1 MIELVAN
8 GGDLDNLVSITLTQ
22 DGDQVDINLD
32 GELIAFFNVTEG
44 KIRLE
49 LCERLDITEGF
60 AERTSQPTQTNKEN
74 SYMAIVININSG
86 KDFEPVSEGVHAAV
100 LAAVVDKGI
109 QPTAFGDKHKVMFVW
124 LTDEADED
132 GKTKFVFQSFTASL
146 HEKAGLRKAVKAIRG
161 KDIDGQDFDI
171 ESLVG
176 SQNQLVIQH
185 NEAANGKVY
194 ANVSAILK
202 AKPGTRVAIPSDFE
216 FKPKAKED
224 SPVQPTNAA
233 AVKAAGG
240 GRAVAAA
247 AYRPNTQADPVQ
259 DIGF

>member
-1 MIELVAN
+1 
-8 GGDLDNLVSITLTQ
+8 
-22 DGDQVDINLD
+22 
-32 GELIAFFNVTEG
+32 
-44 KIRLE
+44 
-49 LCERLDITEGF
+49 
-60 AERTSQPTQTNKEN
+60 
-74 SYMAIVININSG
+74 MAIVININSG

-124 LTDEADED
+124 LTDEADEN

-161 KDIDGQDFDI
+161 KDIDGADFDI

-176 SQNQLVIQH
+176 SQNQLVVQH

-194 ANVSAILK
+194 ANISAILK
-202 AKPGTRVAIPSDFE
+202 AKPGTRVSIPADFE
-216 FKPKAKED
+216 FKPKAKENQAPAPRN
-224 SPVQPTNAA
+224 SNA

-247 AYRPNTQADPVQ
+247 VYRPNTATDPVE

>member
-1 MIELVAN
+1 
-8 GGDLDNLVSITLTQ
+8 
-22 DGDQVDINLD
+22 
-32 GELIAFFNVTEG
+32 
-44 KIRLE
+44 
-49 LCERLDITEGF
+49 
-60 AERTSQPTQTNKEN
+60 
-74 SYMAIVININSG
+74 MAIVININSG

-109 QPTAFGDKHKVMFVW
+109 VPTAFGDKRKVMFVW

-132 GKTKFVFQSFTASL
+132 GKTRLVFQSFTASL

-161 KDIDGQDFDI
+161 KDIDGQDFDV

-202 AKPGTRVAIPSDFE
+202 AKPGSRVSIPSDFE
-216 FKPKAKED
+216 FKPKSKDD
-224 SPVQPTNAA
+224 SAPAPRPTS

-240 GRAVAAA
+240 GKVVAAKAYAPA
-247 AYRPNTQADPVQ
+247 APITDD
-259 DIGF
+259 DIPF

>member
-1 MIELVAN
+1 
-8 GGDLDNLVSITLTQ
+8 
-22 DGDQVDINLD
+22 
-32 GELIAFFNVTEG
+32 
-44 KIRLE
+44 
-49 LCERLDITEGF
+49 
-60 AERTSQPTQTNKEN
+60 
-74 SYMAIVININSG
+74 MAIVININSG

-124 LTDEADED
+124 LTDEADEN

-161 KDIDGQDFDI
+161 KDIDGADFDI

-194 ANVSAILK
+194 ANVQAIMK
-202 AKPGTRVAIPSDFE
+202 AKPGSRVTIPSDFE
-216 FKPKAKED
+216 FKSKPKDENFSSAPAK
-224 SPVQPTNAA
+224 SMVGVNPI
-233 AVKAAGG
+233 KAAGG

-247 AYRPNTQADPVQ
+247 AYRPNTAADPVE